1 MTSPLTPTEE
11 AAIDADAAAL
21 LADDQRAMDAADNA
35 ALAALDLPPAAPGPT
50 SGGDA
55 LAFLNGPDVTAEVSR
70 PPAATEGVLTSVPLN
85 VLRESPLNPRKTFG
99 AMATLTDSIKR
110 IGLVQPL
117 IVRTLDPR
125 TSAAGGGSFE
135 IVCGH
140 RRYRAAREAGLDVV
154 PVKVVVLD
162 DVQALE
168 AMLTENGQRE
178 NLSPIEEA
186 ETFDALR
193 VRGWNVE
200 QIATRLSTTPGTI
213 YHRLKLLDLSTE
225 AKEALAD
232 GVLPSTV
239 AVPLARLP
247 SAKMQAK
254 ALEVLKSRFV
264 VDGVMNT
271 RDAVEFLQRDF
282 TRPLKLAPFSMTD
295 GDLVPFRGA
304 CSTCPKNTKSAT
316 PGLFEDFRETKHPV
330 CTDTTCFDEKAAA
343 SWKRKADAKTK
354 KGVVVLSISEGAK
367 LFPHGPELS
376 TASKY
381 VEANQINHADPKK
394 RTWKELAERAIDSA
408 AADFEPLVEFF
419 APDRDLRG
427 HELFERSTIVKALAE
442 QGLKW
447 ATEEVGRARS
457 SVKSV
462 AAAAKGP
469 TKEEQEAAER
479 RVTVI
484 DLTLSAIG
492 AAVAKKGIT
501 VAGWRALALA
511 VATRFVSPDVLEVL
525 DVESEKKLRE
535 KIANSDATLS
545 IRFLFLSLLRDSD
558 LADGDGEPVSP
569 ALVQFAKAHGVS
581 AHDVAKSVTA
591 DGLFSKKGGK
601 S

>member
-1 MTSPLTPTEE
+1 MTSPLTSTEE
-11 AAIDADAAAL
+11 EDLAADAAAL
-21 LADDQRAMDAADNA
+21 LADPG
-35 ALAALDLPPAAPGPT
+35 LPPSAPGPT

-55 LAFLNGPDVTAEVSR
+55 LAFLNAPDVTAEVSR
-70 PPAATEGVLTSVPLN
+70 PPAATEGVLTSLPLD

-99 AMATLTDSIKR
+99 AMTSLIDSVKR

-117 IVRTLDPR
+117 IVRTLDAR
-125 TSAAGGGSFE
+125 TAAAGGGSFE

-140 RRYRAAREAGLDVV
+140 RRFRAAREAGLSEV
-154 PVKVVVLD
+154 PCKVVILD

-193 VRGWNVE
+193 VRGWTVE
-200 QIATRLSTTPGTI
+200 QIATRLSSTPGTI

-225 AKEALAD
+225 AKQALAD

-239 AVPLARLP
+239 AVPLARLASP
-247 SAKMQAK
+247 KLQAK
-254 ALEVLKSRFV
+254 ALDALRSRFV

-282 TRPLKLAPFSMTD
+282 CRPLKFAPFSLTD
-295 GDLVPFRGA
+295 GDLLPFVGA
-304 CSTCPKNTKSAT
+304 CATCPKNTKSAT

-343 SWKRKADAKTK
+343 SWKRKADAKLK
-354 KGVVVLSISEGAK
+354 KGAVVLSPAEGAK

-376 TASKY
+376 TAAKY
-381 VEANQINHADPKK
+381 VEAKQINHADPKK
-394 RTWKELAERAIDSA
+394 RTWEELAERATRDTDA
-408 AADFEPLVEFF
+408 GQVRPVEFY

-427 HELFERSTIVKALAE
+427 HDLYERAEIVNALAE

-447 ATEEVGRARS
+447 AVEEIGRSRS

-462 AAAAKGP
+462 ASQAKGP

-511 VATRFVSPDVLEVL
+511 VANRFVSPDVLEVL
-525 DVESEKKLRE
+525 DVENEKKLRD
-535 KIANSDATLS
+535 KLATSDATLS

-569 ALVQFAKAHGVS
+569 ALVTFAKAHGVS

-591 DGLFSKKGGK
+591 DGLFSKKGKK